1 MAVVRYREVHHLFAC
16 NGVLFSHTSPRQLKN
31 TAAKN
36 ITQSAAKISLGL
48 LDKIT
53 IGNLAIKRD
62 WVYAGDV
69 AEATWLILQHDQPN
83 DYIVANGESY
93 SLRKLVEESLR
104 CVGIKQW
111 RKYIM
116 VNPNLIRKND
126 ILNMVGSSRALKKIG
141 WKPKVN
147 FSQLVK
153 MLVDYE
159 LEQLK
164 K

>member
-1 MAVVRYREVHHLFAC
+1 
-16 NGVLFSHTSPRQLKN
+16 
-31 TAAKN
+31 
-36 ITQSAAKISLGL
+36 
-48 LDKIT
+48 
-53 IGNLAIKRD
+53 
-62 WVYAGDV
+62 
-69 AEATWLILQHDQPN
+69 
-83 DYIVANGESY
+83 
-93 SLRKLVEESLR
+93 
-104 CVGIKQW
+104 
-111 RKYIM
+111 M

>member
-1 MAVVRYREVHHLFAC
+1 M
-16 NGVLFSHTSPRQLKN
+16 
-31 TAAKN
+31 
-36 ITQSAAKISLGL
+36 
-48 LDKIT
+48 
-53 IGNLAIKRD
+53 AIKRD

-69 AEATWLILQHDQPN
+69 AEAMWLILQHDQPN